1 MAIGNTE
8 QPSEQSESTS
18 TFKRARLYAFYLL
31 TLVTLGMAAA
41 FVSDLLAFSFTG
53 WGAGGEILAE
63 HRLHV
68 MVIAAN
74 VWVIILSVASQ
85 LYRPLKRVALMQ
97 VALAVVTFVL
107 VGVIVGGGP
116 VEEVLPFFVLIGLMS
131 IFHPAG
137 REMLSVGDDY
147 SPALLGLVAVAAIP
161 VLAFAVN
168 QFTLQSSGDV
178 HAIAGHYMEM
188 TMMSINLLVLGLVA
202 STGSVGNRFVA
213 WLTAGLAIYFGAVS
227 LVFPTQISSVGP
239 MWASALIL
247 WGLVFVAVSEL
258 RATGRSSMAGDRP
271 LKVRGSPRA

>member
-1 MAIGNTE
+1 MAIGDTE
-8 QPSEQSESTS
+8 HAKAQSESTPA
-18 TFKRARLYAFYLL
+18 FKRARLYAFYLL
-31 TLVTLGMAAA
+31 ALVTLGMAAA
-41 FVSDLLAFSFTG
+41 FVSDLLAVSFTG
-53 WGAGGEILAE
+53 WGAGGEVLAE

-74 VWVIILSVASQ
+74 VWIIVLSVASQ
-85 LYRPLKRVALMQ
+85 LSRPRKRVALMQ

-107 VGVIVGGGP
+107 VGVVVGGGP
-116 VEEVLPFFVLIGLMS
+116 VEEVLPFFVLIGLLS

-147 SPALLGLVAVAAIP
+147 SPALLGLVAVATIP
-161 VLAFAVN
+161 VLAFAAN

-188 TMMSINLLVLGLVA
+188 TMMSLNLLALGLVA
-202 STGSVGNRFVA
+202 STGSAGHRFVA

-239 MWASALIL
+239 TWASALVV
-247 WGLVFVAVSEL
+247 WGLTFVAVSEL
-258 RATGRSSMAGDRP
+258 RATGRTSLSGERP
-271 LKVRGSPRA
+271 LKIRGSPRA

>member
-1 MAIGNTE
+1 MSIGNTE

-85 LYRPLKRVALMQ
+85 LYRPRKRVALMQ